1 MLPGIFGLPIVPG
14 YHIQEL
20 FLLGKFAAK
29 KYVLTPLTYVICCT
43 WHKDLI
49 MASNDNDISNDNMS
63 IEDFRLWTTNSLK
76 TFLRVRK
83 KRNNGTFDE
92 LVAR

>member
-1 MLPGIFGLPIVPG
+1 M
-14 YHIQEL
+14 
-20 FLLGKFAAK
+20 
-29 KYVLTPLTYVICCT
+29 